1 MATRHKSALKQH
13 RQSLKHQAQNREVR
27 SAMRTE
33 VRKLREAVAAKDTT
47 TAQTQLRVTAK
58 SLTKAATKKVI
69 HRNAAS
75 RTIARLSKQVA
86 ALGK

>member
-13 RQSLKHQAQNREVR
+13 RQSLKHQAQNRDVR

-33 VRKLREAVAAKDTT
+33 VRKLREAVAAKDAP
-47 TAQTQLRVTAK
+47 TAQTQLRATAK

-86 ALGK
+86 AIGK

>member
-1 MATRHKSALKQH
+1 MPTRHKSAMKQY
-13 RQSLKHQAQNREVR
+13 RQSLKRQAQNREVR
-27 SAMRTE
+27 SSMRTE
-33 VRKLREAVAAKDTT
+33 VRKLREAVAAKDVAI
-47 TAQTQLRVTAK
+47 AQTRLRTTAK

-86 ALGK
+86 AIAK

>member
-1 MATRHKSALKQH
+1 VATRHKSALKQH

-27 SAMRTE
+27 SSMRTD
-33 VRKLREAVAAKDTT
+33 VRKLREAVAAKDVA